1 MLGSQH
7 FLFDCHFVCIYTL
20 HTLIICPN
28 ILEKLKNKHQVSRR
42 EVEQCFENRCGVY
55 LEDTREDHQTDP
67 PTLWF
72 VAETNHKRLLKVVFL
87 VLDGNVHIKSA
98 YEANS
103 VEVAIYE
110 ELGK

>member
-1 MLGSQH
+1 M
-7 FLFDCHFVCIYTL
+7 
-20 HTLIICPN
+20 HTLIICQN

-55 LEDTREDHQTDP
+55 IEDTREDHQTDP

-72 VAETNHKRLLKVVFL
+72 VAETNRSRLLKVVFL

-103 VEVAIYE
+103 IEVAIYE
-110 ELGK
+110 DLGK